1 MSPSSSTSSLTRL
14 KLSLNRRGSST
25 IRTATNRRLL
35 WQPPCTACH
44 NVSNSRRRPGCRPA
58 DGRGVENGVR
68 GEMVHDPQFPA
79 GTVSADGHWTW
90 NGSTWERRWSAPN
103 PPPGRPQQ
111 ASRRLGITPPR
122 QGQGTAQP
130 QGGPQPIQDGQQ
142 PHHGYD
148 PPPHHGG
155 PPLPPCGPPSPTPR
169 LRSPP
174 PPGWYSDG
182 SGEGLRWW
190 NGREWTEH
198 RNGPAP
204 TQPVPASVWE
214 GIRPPITPPS
224 YWSARFPNGVTAG
237 DILALI
243 VIAVVLFLV
252 IYYMFLP

>member
-1 MSPSSSTSSLTRL
+1 MLAGPSPKFHGTRDI
-14 KLSLNRRGSST
+14 LSVPLLSV
-25 IRTATNRRLL
+25 TAGTLSVSRIERDARRLPSASEAVAL
-35 WQPPCTACH
+35 H
-44 NVSNSRRRPGCRPA
+44 
-58 DGRGVENGVR
+58 DVR
-68 GEMVHDPQFPA
+68 NTMSSPE
-79 GTVSADGHWTW
+79 SA
-90 NGSTWERRWSAPN
+90 
-103 PPPGRPQQ
+103 
-111 ASRRLGITPPR
+111 
-122 QGQGTAQP
+122 
-130 QGGPQPIQDGQQ
+130 
-142 PHHGYD
+142 
-148 PPPHHGG
+148 
-155 PPLPPCGPPSPTPR
+155 
-169 LRSPP
+169 P